1 MSARERLRTAFDAA
15 EREFGIS
22 PLLDPEDVDT
32 DHPDEKSII
41 TYVSSL
47 YTGLPTLEQVSAS
60 RRLCVCFDPLAALP
74 PYCALFNRRRRR
86 SQKVFAILN

>member
-1 MSARERLRTAFDAA
+1 MSSRQVPARDRLHTAFEAA
-15 EREFGIS
+15 DREFGIS

-47 YTGLPTLEQVSAS
+47 YNGLPPMDHVSDKTRCACCLS
-60 RRLCVCFDPLAALP
+60 AAFL
-74 PYCALFNRRRRR
+74 R
-86 SQKVFAILN
+86 SLSNS

>member
-1 MSARERLRTAFDAA
+1 MLRVRDTRSVSIFQVADRRQTARDRLRYAFETA

-22 PLLDPEDVDT
+22 ALLDPEDVDT

-47 YTGLPTLEQVSAS
+47 YNGLPNLDEV
-60 RRLCVCFDPLAALP
+60 L
-74 PYCALFNRRRRR
+74 
-86 SQKVFAILN
+86 KVVGFFEKKGTVP

>member
-1 MSARERLRTAFDAA
+1 MSDRYVNARDRLHYAFETA
-15 EREFGIS
+15 EREWGVG

-47 YTGLPTLEQVSAS
+47 YNGLPSLDELLQVTPTSALSSGVEVSPPAARGCSCQS
-60 RRLCVCFDPLAALP
+60 RRAA
-74 PYCALFNRRRRR
+74 CG
-86 SQKVFAILN
+86 